1 MDLVRSWACG
11 EAPAV
16 LQDKRSEEMN
26 EQPCFCL
33 QNRCCPF
40 LCLWLTHTTDTPL
53 TVPMR
58 RAAASS
64 IQGAVLVL
72 GPADGLQAAAEGMP
86 WYREC
91 RGTGSQRRPRGR
103 SAGGADARAGMCQRA
118 PHPPPSCPLRCL
130 ELARDHFFTYCGLC
144 SFPFLSKLIHSVC
157 WSTTG

>member
-40 LCLWLTHTTDTPL
+40 LCLWLTHTTDTRL

-91 RGTGSQRRPRGR
+91 RGTGSQRGR
-103 SAGGADARAGMCQRA
+103 EADPQGEQMPELECASERLIPLPPVLCAAWNWHEIISLPTVVFALSPLCQ
-118 PHPPPSCPLRCL
+118 S
-130 ELARDHFFTYCGLC
+130 
-144 SFPFLSKLIHSVC
+144 
-157 WSTTG
+157 